1 MKTNTSNKQDEA
13 QNASAVRDCPDSDG
27 SHRFAKLGLSVQEMT
42 VALNRLAEVARK
54 VPFPSGEEFI
64 DDLNFMELLRET
76 IDVLNQIPNKRIE
89 HKIPQIKDTYGFIS
103 YIERKLNL
111 LDCSSICSVI
121 ESTDY
126 SPAENNKIGDLD
138 RLNQDL

>member
-1 MKTNTSNKQDEA
+1 MKLTPKE
-13 QNASAVRDCPDSDG
+13 P
-27 SHRFAKLGLSVQEMT
+27 KE
-42 VALNRLAEVARK
+42 
-54 VPFPSGEEFI
+54 I